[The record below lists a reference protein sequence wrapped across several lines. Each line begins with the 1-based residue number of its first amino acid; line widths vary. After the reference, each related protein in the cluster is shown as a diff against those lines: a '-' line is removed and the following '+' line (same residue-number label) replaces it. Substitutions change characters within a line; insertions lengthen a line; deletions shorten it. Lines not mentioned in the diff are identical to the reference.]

1 MGTPDFSVP
10 SLQRLM
16 EDGHEIPLVVTQPDR
31 PRGRGRKS
39 KPSPIK
45 EMAMALQIPVI
56 QPEKISETRAIAE
69 IADARPRVIVVIA
82 FGQILC
88 REVLSI
94 PELGCINAHASL
106 LPRHRGAAPIQWAI
120 LTGDRVTGVT
130 TMMMDEGLDT
140 GDMLYQR
147 QEPIRDD
154 DTAGTL
160 HDRLASV
167 SAELVSQTVEVLDQG
182 AIKPVPQDPAKAT
195 YAPQLAK
202 KHGKIDFAEDADTI
216 ARKIRA
222 FNPWPGAYAFIGG
235 EQTRVTRAKPETG
248 PQESP
253 GKILSAGR
261 DGIVVA
267 CGSGVLR
274 VLELRPPGKRSMEA
288 GAFLAGR
295 KLVPGDMIE

>member
-1 MGTPDFSVP
+1 
-10 SLQRLM
+10 M

-31 PRGRGRKS
+31 PRGRGRKPR
-39 KPSPIK
+39 PSPIK

-56 QPEKISETRAIAE
+56 QPEKISDPQAIAE

-120 LTGDRVTGVT
+120 LKGDRVTGVT
-130 TMMMDEGLDT
+130 TMLMNEGLDT
-140 GDMLYQR
+140 GDVLLQR

-154 DTAGTL
+154 DTAGPL
-160 HDRLASV
+160 HDRLAAV
-167 SAELVSQTVEVLDQG
+167 SAELVSDTVEVLDRG
-182 AIKPVPQDPAKAT
+182 TIKPAPQDHGKAT
-195 YAPQLAK
+195 YAPQIAK
-202 KHGKIDFAEDADTI
+202 EHGKIDFTEDADTI
-216 ARKIRA
+216 ARKVRA

-248 PQESP
+248 LQAQP
-253 GKILSAGR
+253 GKILSA
-261 DGIVVA
+261 DNNGIVVA

-295 KLVPGDMIE
+295 KLGPGDKIG